1 MRAQLDRK
9 AQRRNALWRIS
20 AVTIAALLAR
30 SAAAGDDPALASLVD
45 RLLASDEGR
54 ARRKAAERIA
64 AHPRSDFERV
74 YRELREGRRYPADA
88 EVGVIEGA
96 RRNRDGLLHP
106 YLLVVPK
113 SYDPARR
120 YPVRV
125 YLHGGV
131 GRPAWDGEAKWW
143 PDAMRLLD
151 EERIAIVPAAW
162 QDSKWWQASQVESVT
177 AILRQVKRR
186 YNVDENRI
194 SLIGRSDG
202 GTGAWYFAL
211 HAPTP
216 WASYLPFVG
225 SPIVL
230 MNPESGAEGAVFLPN
245 AMGKSFLVINGSA
258 DRLYPAESLRPL
270 IAAFSKVGA
279 DITFE
284 VEEGGGHDTRWWPRR
299 ARQIDAFVESH
310 LRDPSPDHVFWAT
323 DRAEGGSRSFWL
335 VIDALAG
342 HDDCGA
348 SELGVLGKPP
358 RRCGAVD
365 ATRKGNVFE
374 VVTSGVER
382 YRLLLSPE
390 KVDLD
395 ADVIVRTN
403 GQESFRGRVERNLAV
418 LLEWAAE
425 DVDRTMLFAAEI
437 AVTVPRQ
444 PSPAATLPRP
454 LQARP
459 SDRGR

>member
-1 MRAQLDRK
+1 MRAPLERM
-9 AQRRNALWRIS
+9 ARRRNALARIGV
-20 AVTIAALLAR
+20 VTIAALLAR
-30 SAAAGDDPALASLVD
+30 SAAAGDGPALASLVD

-54 ARRKAAERIA
+54 ARRKAAERIT
-64 AHPRSDFERV
+64 AHPQWDFEQV

-88 EVGVIEGA
+88 AVGVIEGA
-96 RRNRDGLLHP
+96 RRNRDGVLHP
-106 YLLVVPK
+106 YLLIVPK
-113 SYDPARR
+113 SYDPRR
-120 YPVRV
+120 HYPVRV

-143 PDAMRLLD
+143 PDAARLLD
-151 EERIAIVPAAW
+151 EGRIAIVPAAW
-162 QDSKWWQASQVESVT
+162 RDSTWWQASQVESLT
-177 AILRQVKRR
+177 AILREVKRR
-186 YNVDENRI
+186 YDVDENRV

-258 DRLYPAESLRPL
+258 DRLYPAETLRPL
-270 IAAFSKVGA
+270 MAAFSKVGA
-279 DITFE
+279 DVTFE

-299 ARQIDAFVESH
+299 AGQIDAFVESH
-310 LRDPSPDHVFWAT
+310 PRDPSPDHVFWAT
-323 DRAEGGSRSFWL
+323 DRAEGGGRAFWL

-342 HDDCGA
+342 HDDCEA
-348 SELGVLGKPP
+348 SDLGVLGKPP

-365 ATRKGNVFE
+365 ATRKGNVFD
-374 VVTSGVER
+374 VTTSGVDR

-395 ADVIVRTN
+395 AEVIVRTN
-403 GQESFRGRVERNLAV
+403 GQVSHRGRVERSLAT

-444 PSPAATLPRP
+444 APPAAAPDRLPRP
-454 LQARP
+454 SEGSR
-459 SDRGR
+459 